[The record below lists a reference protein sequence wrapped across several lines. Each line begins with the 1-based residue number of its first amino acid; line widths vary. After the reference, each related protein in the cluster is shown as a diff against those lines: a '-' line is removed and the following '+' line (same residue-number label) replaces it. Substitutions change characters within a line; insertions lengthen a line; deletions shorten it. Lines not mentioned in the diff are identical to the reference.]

1 MPTDTRQR
9 VTRATIAIAAL
20 FFVNG
25 MTYGSWIARLPEI
38 QDDLAVGDA
47 ALGLTL
53 VGAGVGALVTSL
65 VAGRLV
71 DRFGSRV
78 CTVSTSVVLAIVLPA
93 IALSPTAVGL
103 FGTLLVIGA
112 LDGMTDVAQNA
123 QAMQVQERREGSIVA
138 RMHALWSIGT
148 LSGGLIATRA
158 AAASVSLEAQ
168 LLVTSLGLLVL
179 AAVAGRWL
187 LPPDPV
193 HESHLDADGRRGA
206 TLTQAMAV
214 LLIGMGAAATLSE
227 IPVMEWASLLM
238 EERFELEAS
247 TAGLGFVAFA
257 SGMVIGRL
265 TGDRAVDR
273 FGTERTRRAGAT
285 VGLIGI
291 LVVAVAPAALVA
303 ALGFVVA
310 GLGVSVLFPLTI
322 RRASELVGGTSRGM
336 AVFTAGS
343 RVGILLSSP
352 LMGAISDATSRTVA
366 LVAISGTATAVS
378 AAVRLPTVTP
388 PP

>member
-1 MPTDTRQR
+1 MHTDTRQR
-9 VTRATIAIAAL
+9 VTQATVAIAAL

-38 QDDLAVGDA
+38 QDDLEVDDA

-65 VAGRLV
+65 IAGRLV
-71 DRFGSRV
+71 DRYGSRI
-78 CTVSTSVVLAIVLPA
+78 CTVSTSVVLAMVLPA
-93 IALSPTAVGL
+93 IAYSPTALGL
-103 FGTLLVIGA
+103 FATLLVIGA

-148 LSGGLIATRA
+148 LTGGLIATRA
-158 AAASVSLEAQ
+158 AAASISLESQ
-168 LLVTSLGLLVL
+168 LLATSFALLVL
-179 AAVAGRWL
+179 AAIAGRSL
-187 LPPDPV
+187 LPPDHHHAHV
-193 HESHLDADGRRGA
+193 DGNGRRSV
-206 TLTQAMAV
+206 TLTRAMAV

-238 EERFELEAS
+238 AERFDLDAS
-247 TAGLGFVAFA
+247 AAGLGFVAFA
-257 SGMVIGRL
+257 LGMVVGRL
-265 TGDRAVDR
+265 GGDHAVDH
-273 FGTERTRRAGAT
+273 FGTERTRRGGAT
-285 VGLIGI
+285 VGLTGV
-291 LVVAVAPAALVA
+291 LVVAVAPVAAVALV
-303 ALGFVVA
+303 GFVVA
-310 GLGVSVLFPLTI
+310 GIGVSVLFPLTI

-352 LMGAISDATSRTVA
+352 LMGAISDVTSRTVA

-378 AAVRLPTVTP
+378 AAVRLPDVTP